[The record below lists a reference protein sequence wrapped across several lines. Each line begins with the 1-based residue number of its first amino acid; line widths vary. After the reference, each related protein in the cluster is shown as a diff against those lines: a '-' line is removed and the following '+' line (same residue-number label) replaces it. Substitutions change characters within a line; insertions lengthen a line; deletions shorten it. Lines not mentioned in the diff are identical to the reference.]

1 MMKNVLFPKTREE
14 KLLST
19 KYFSKTAKTTM
30 PAEPVAA
37 VKPKLSDDEI
47 QVYVDMLLEA
57 SKHTEPVDHTKEIL
71 LKKYPRTTVAGS

>member
-14 KLLST
+14 KLLSAQ
-19 KYFSKTAKTTM
+19 YFSKTANAPK

-47 QVYVDMLLEA
+47 QVYVDLLLEA
-57 SKHTEPVDHTKEIL
+57 SKPTEPVDHTKEIL
-71 LKKYPRTTVAGS
+71 LKRFPKQD

>member
-14 KLLST
+14 KLLSAQ
-19 KYFSKTAKTTM
+19 YFSKTAETTK

-47 QVYVDMLLEA
+47 QVYVDLLLEA
-57 SKHTEPVDHTKEIL
+57 SKPTEPVDHTKEIL
-71 LKKYPRTTVAGS
+71 LKRYPKQE